1 MEDYKATYTDIS
13 TWDVNRYVGTGG
25 TRSKEIAIH
34 PDTEKQYFFKASKI
48 DKFDNVKYPTEFW
61 SEIIS
66 SKIGQ
71 LLGFNMLDYNIAYN
85 ENNRQ
90 TVGCIS
96 KSMVEFDENKLTEGI
111 TYLRGYN
118 AQYDP
123 GLDQDK
129 YTFQFIC
136 ETLSHFKLDE
146 YIIHIIEI
154 IIYDSIIGN
163 SDRHQENWGTISYFR
178 EAIASY
184 ERDMESGKDGWIDR
198 FFKKMKHAMTKTTI
212 KQHENPQL
220 IKHSTLVIQNEI
232 APNSFAPIYD
242 SGCCLAR
249 EKVDS
254 KIAEM
259 LKNQQ
264 MLEAYVKKGCSEIR
278 WENTNKKVNHF
289 DLVKLVMVEN
299 RSIVKKIIDQVKEK
313 YNKETLKDI
322 IFNIDTELPE
332 KLNAFKLSEQR
343 KELMHKLIT
352 LRLEKL
358 FILVE

>member
-1 MEDYKATYTDIS
+1 MVDYKATYTDIS
-13 TWDVNRYVGTGG
+13 TWDINRYVGTGG

-48 DKFDNVKYPTEFW
+48 DKFDTVKYPTEFW
-61 SEIIS
+61 SEIVS
-66 SKIGQ
+66 SKVGQ
-71 LLGFNMLDYNIAYN
+71 ALGFNMLDYNIAYN

-96 KSMVEFDENKLTEGI
+96 ESMVEYEENKLTEGI
-111 TYLRGYN
+111 TYLRGFDP
-118 AQYDP
+118 QYDP
-123 GLDQDK
+123 GKDQDR

-136 ETLSHFKLDE
+136 DTLSHFKLDE

-184 ERDMESGKDGWIDR
+184 ERDIESGKDGWFER
-198 FFKKMKHAMTKTTI
+198 LFKRLNHAIAKTTM

-249 EKVDS
+249 EKVDN
-254 KIAEM
+254 KVTEM

-278 WENTNKKVNHF
+278 WHNSTKKSNHF
-289 DLVKLVMVEN
+289 ELVELVMLDHGAV
-299 RSIVKKIIDQVKEK
+299 VKKIITQVKEK
-313 YNKETLKDI
+313 YNQEILKGI
-322 IFNIDTELPE
+322 IYNIDSELPDML
-332 KLNAFKLSEQR
+332 KAFKLSSQR
-343 KELMHKLIT
+343 KELMYKLIT